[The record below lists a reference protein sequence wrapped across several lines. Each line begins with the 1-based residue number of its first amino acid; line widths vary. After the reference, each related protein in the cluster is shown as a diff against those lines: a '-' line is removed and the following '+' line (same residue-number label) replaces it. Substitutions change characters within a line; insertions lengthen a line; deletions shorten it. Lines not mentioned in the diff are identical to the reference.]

1 MTDSLRTPHG
11 FSIDVED
18 WFHILDC
25 DGAPDPSGWD
35 RLDSRVERCTTT
47 LLDLLDRHGH
57 HATFFVLGWV
67 AERHPAVVAEI
78 ARRGHEIGSHS
89 YGHELVGRLG
99 PDAFRRDLEC
109 SLEALVAAGAPEIR
123 AFRAP
128 GFSIGPEQAWAFDI
142 LADAGITL
150 DASLFLTNRAHGGWP
165 LARRRPFEV
174 WTANGARIM
183 EVPVVPLR
191 VAGAELPYSGG
202 GYLRLLPLP
211 MLKALFAH
219 ADHAEEP
226 VIAYLHPRE
235 VDPSQPRMQLPM
247 ARRFKYYVGLD
258 TVQAKLD
265 ALFAAH
271 RFETLRYVADRV
283 AKDPPLVLA
292 RLAA

>member
-1 MTDSLRTPHG
+1 MTETQRTVHG

-25 DGAPDPSGWD
+25 DGAPDPTAWAG
-35 RLDSRVERCTTT
+35 LDSRVERCTTT

-67 AERHPAVVAEI
+67 AERHPAIVAEI
-78 ARRGHEIGSHS
+78 VRRGHEVGSHS
-89 YGHELVGRLG
+89 YGHELVWRLG
-99 PDAFRRDLEC
+99 PDAFRRDLDR
-109 SLEALVAAGAPEIR
+109 SLQALAAAGAPDVR

-128 GFSIGPEQAWAFDI
+128 GFSIGPDQAWAFDI
-142 LADAGITL
+142 LAAAGITL
-150 DASLFLTNRAHGGWP
+150 DASLFLSNRAHGGWP

-174 WTANGARIM
+174 WTASGARIM

-191 VAGAELPYSGG
+191 VGGAELPYSGG

-211 MLKALFAH
+211 VLKALFGH

-235 VDPSQPRMQLPM
+235 IDPQQPRMQLPP

-265 ALFAAH
+265 ALFAAY
-271 RFETLRYVADRV
+271 RFETLRVVAERV
-283 AKDPPLVLA
+283 SKDPPLVLA
-292 RLAA
+292 RRAA